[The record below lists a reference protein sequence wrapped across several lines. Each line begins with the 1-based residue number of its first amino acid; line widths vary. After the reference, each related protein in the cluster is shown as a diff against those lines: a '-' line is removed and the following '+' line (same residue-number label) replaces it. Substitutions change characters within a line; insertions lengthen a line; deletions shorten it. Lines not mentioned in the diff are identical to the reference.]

1 MNHSGM
7 VMIWPFSIF
16 FRPVARAFGWADNV
30 LAETLY
36 DRLEKRH
43 YPESKVKQNV
53 EAGPKDVLLG
63 FGASRCRRA
72 QGEHGRAGIATADA
86 RFVSCLRQK
95 FSRAASTKSGRHVAP
110 GSQCSSQ
117 QNL

>member
-63 FGASRCRRA
+63 SAQAGA
-72 QGEHGRAGIATADA
+72 GEHRASWHCNGGCAFCILSQAEI
-86 RFVSCLRQK
+86 FQSCLDEVREACC
-95 FSRAASTKSGRHVAP
+95 SRIST
-110 GSQCSSQ
+110 
-117 QNL
+117 